1 MTIPN
6 EIGYTWIIESARLD
20 FERLTMRKFNFILA
34 TFLAF
39 LLINEVSIRPQRG
52 NFKEWLTTD
61 SSVAYARRSGGGRS
75 RGGSFSR
82 PSRSSPSRSSGSSSP
97 SGSSGSSSSPSRSN
111 SSSGSSSGSSTHDT
125 ASPSSTSGSS
135 TSSPTSYPARGQ
147 TGGRARGGSF
157 DQPTVAPAPVTPN
170 NTHNSPAS
178 TTVTPSTGTT
188 YAPAPSRSQTNIIV
202 VPVVPSAPVVVPS
215 SPSVTPGYSA
225 SPGNSTES
233 LPGNVSPNSAPS
245 APSNA
250 SSSQGFP
257 WGWVLLFLAIGGGVA
272 IAWYLLAKNNSTQG
286 TAKELENDIVTV
298 TKLQIALLANAR
310 DLPSQLRNLSY
321 NADLETPEGRVE
333 FLQEVA
339 LSLLRYPEYWSHA
352 FSSSQTVK
360 SLAQAEQV
368 FEQLSIAE
376 RSKFSAET
384 FSHVH
389 GQVRERST
397 VAVDDDNQ
405 PAAYIVVTLLIGTE
419 DDRPLFGSIHSTAE
433 LQQALQRVAAITQDY
448 LLVVE
453 LLWTPQKDT
462 DVLSY
467 DQLLTG
473 YADLVQL

>member
-1 MTIPN
+1 
-6 EIGYTWIIESARLD
+6 
-20 FERLTMRKFNFILA
+20 MRKFNFILA

-61 SSVAYARRSGGGRS
+61 SSVAYARRSSGGRS

-97 SGSSGSSSSPSRSN
+97 SRSN
-111 SSSGSSSGSSTHDT
+111 SSSGSSSGSSTRDT

-135 TSSPTSYPARGQ
+135 TSSPTSEPSRGQ

-157 DQPTVAPAPVTPN
+157 DRPTVAPAPVTPN

-233 LPGNVSPNSAPS
+233 LPGNVSPNSATV

-272 IAWYLLAKNNSTQG
+272 IAWYLLAKNKSTQG

-310 DLPSQLRNLSY
+310 DLQSYLTDLSY

-333 FLQEVA
+333 FLQEAA
-339 LSLLRYPEYWSHA
+339 LSLLRHPEYWSHA
-352 FSSSQTVK
+352 LSSSQTVK
-360 SLAQAEQV
+360 SREQAGQV

-384 FSHVH
+384 FSNVH
-389 GQVRERST
+389 GQVRERSPI
-397 VAVDDDNQ
+397 AVDDDND

-419 DDRPLFGSIHSTAE
+419 DDRPLFGSIHSTEE

-473 YADLVQL
+473 YADMVQL